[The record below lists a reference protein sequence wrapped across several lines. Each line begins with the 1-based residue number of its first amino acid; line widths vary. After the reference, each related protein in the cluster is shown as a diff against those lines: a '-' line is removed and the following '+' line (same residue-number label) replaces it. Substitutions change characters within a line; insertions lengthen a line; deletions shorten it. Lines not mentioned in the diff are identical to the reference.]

1 MISKQKR
8 AVSITDRGS
17 RIYDRFAKYDIIYNL
32 KIITRLSAKCV
43 YKDEY
48 YKFSVRHIVN
58 FCLLCCYWIGTLMT
72 FSHERMSE
80 LLCNFTLAR

>member
-1 MISKQKR
+1 MINKQKR

-48 YKFSVRHIVN
+48 YKFSACIYYSYYVILH
-58 FCLLCCYWIGTLMT
+58 LLDEKTKRKG
-72 FSHERMSE
+72 
-80 LLCNFTLAR
+80 

>member
-8 AVSITDRGS
+8 TVSITDRGS

-32 KIITRLSAKCV
+32 KTITRLSEKCV

-48 YKFSVRHIVN
+48 YKFSACIYYSYYVILH
-58 FCLLCCYWIGTLMT
+58 LLDEKTKRKG
-72 FSHERMSE
+72 
-80 LLCNFTLAR
+80 